1 MYTDYYGFTGKPFQ
15 LNPDPQ
21 FFYASREHKRAMAF
35 VEYGLHQGEGFIV
48 ITGEVGA
55 GKTTVVRN
63 LLGSLDQDRVTAANL
78 VTTQL
83 EADDTLRLVAAAF
96 GVNTRGMAKSDAL
109 LALEAQLAV
118 QARDGRRCLLIV
130 DEAQNLAPRAVEELR
145 MLSNFQLG
153 THALLQ
159 TFLVGQP
166 EFRNILRSPQF
177 NQLRQRVIAACHIGA
192 LDAEDT
198 RHYIEHRLRHVGWRD
213 SPVIPAAA
221 FAAVHAASGGIPRR
235 INLLFDRLLL
245 AGFLAERR
253 EFTPEMVREVA
264 DEISAETLAPET
276 GANVIPLVEPSLRRA
291 PVLTPPPAPVAT
303 NVEEDIH
310 QIKTALERVEN
321 ENRSALGTFRQFL
334 DWLRAGEG
342 KPDKRA

>member
-1 MYTDYYGFTGKPFQ
+1 MYTAYYGFTGKPFQ
-15 LNPDPQ
+15 LNPDPR

-48 ITGEVGA
+48 ITGEIGA

-63 LLGSLDQDRVTAANL
+63 LLGGLDPDRVTAANL

-96 GVNTRGMAKSDAL
+96 GVNARGLSKADAL
-109 LALEAQLAV
+109 LALEASLAT
-118 QARDGRRCLLIV
+118 QARDGRRCLLVV

-166 EFRNILRSPQF
+166 EFRNILRSPEF

-192 LDAEDT
+192 LDVEDT
-198 RHYIEHRLRHVGWRD
+198 RHYVEHRLRRVGWTD
-213 SPVIPAAA
+213 NPAIPPEVYG
-221 FAAVHAASGGIPRR
+221 AVHASSGGIPRR
-235 INLLFDRLLL
+235 INLIIDRMLL
-245 AGFLAERR
+245 AGYLGELRA
-253 EFTPEMVREVA
+253 FTPELAREVA
-264 DEISAETLAPET
+264 DEIAAETLSTPAEGVPHPLPAARSVPSPALP
-276 GANVIPLVEPSLRRA
+276 GAMALTLSAVED
-291 PVLTPPPAPVAT
+291 
-303 NVEEDIH
+303 DIQ
-310 QIKTALERVEN
+310 QIKASLDRVES

-334 DWLRAGEG
+334 DWLRADEG
-342 KPDKRA
+342 QPKKRA

>member
-1 MYTDYYGFTGKPFQ
+1 MYTAYYGFTGKPFQ

-48 ITGEVGA
+48 ITGEIGA

-63 LLGSLDQDRVTAANL
+63 LLAGLDPDRVTAANL

-96 GVNTRGMAKSDAL
+96 GVNARGLSKADAL
-109 LALEAQLAV
+109 LALEASLAT
-118 QARDGRRCLLIV
+118 QARDGRRCLLVV

-166 EFRNILRSPQF
+166 EFRNILRSPEF

-192 LDAEDT
+192 LDVEDT
-198 RHYIEHRLRHVGWRD
+198 RLYVEHRLRRVGWTD
-213 SPVIPAAA
+213 NPAIPPEVYAV
-221 FAAVHAASGGIPRR
+221 VHASSGGIPRR
-235 INLLFDRLLL
+235 INLIIDRMLL
-245 AGFLAERR
+245 AGYLGEMRA
-253 EFTPEMVREVA
+253 FTPELAKEVA
-264 DEISAETLAPET
+264 DEISAETLSAPAAGVPHAMPAARGSPPQALPAAMALT
-276 GANVIPLVEPSLRRA
+276 LSSVED
-291 PVLTPPPAPVAT
+291 
-303 NVEEDIH
+303 DIQ
-310 QIKTALERVEN
+310 QIKASLDRVES

-334 DWLRAGEG
+334 DWLRADEG
-342 KPDKRA
+342 QPKKRA

>member
-1 MYTDYYGFTGKPFQ
+1 MYTAYYGFTGKPFQ

-48 ITGEVGA
+48 ITGEIGA

-63 LLGSLDQDRVTAANL
+63 LLAGLDPDRVTAANL

-96 GVNTRGMAKSDAL
+96 GVNVRDLSKAEAL
-109 LALEAQLAV
+109 LALEASLAA
-118 QARDGRRCLLIV
+118 QARDGRRCLLVV

-177 NQLRQRVIAACHIGA
+177 NQLRQRVIAACHIAA
-192 LDAEDT
+192 LDVDDA
-198 RHYIEHRLRHVGWRD
+198 RLYVEHRLRHVGWKD
-213 SPVIPAAA
+213 CPSLPPEV
-221 FAAVHAASGGIPRR
+221 FVAVHEASGGIPRR

-245 AGFLAERR
+245 AGYLGERR
-253 EFTPEMVREVA
+253 EFTAEMVREVA
-264 DEISAETLAPET
+264 TEIAAETMASDPVAVPVLAPVT
-276 GANVIPLVEPSLRRA
+276 SLPVVRR
-291 PVLTPPPAPVAT
+291 PPVAAPAAID
-303 NVEEDIH
+303 EDIQ
-310 QIKTALERVEN
+310 QIKATLERVES

-334 DWLRAGEG
+334 DWLRAGED